1 MASKGE
7 ISAAILRG
15 NRDVQQV
22 FGGLMDTQLDTR
34 VQQGEGTWTAGD
46 ILGHLAGRE
55 QVYAMMFQAARGDN
69 PFAAISDFNAW
80 NEARVA
86 ERRGDERDDLLAE
99 FRAVHEAL
107 LAQVEA
113 TDEAELAQGRRA
125 RGAAGHARRSVARQ
139 RRSALHHARERGRIC
154 TGVRS
159 ARSLIEALAG
169 GTRRAWGAG
178 GLKSRLRAAH
188 TATKSPSGDWAKT
201 VRCVVPIGASV

>member
-86 ERRGDERDDLLAE
+86 ICSPSSAPYTRRCWR
-99 FRAVHEAL
+99 RS
-107 LAQVEA
+107 
-113 TDEAELAQGRRA
+113 GRRM
-125 RGAAGHARRSVARQ
+125 RPSWRRSSRSGRVGL
-139 RRSALHHARERGRIC
+139 RSAIC
-154 TGVRS
+154 CSAAAVSTPPRTR
-159 ARSLIEALAG
+159 ARSHLY
-169 GTRRAWGAG
+169 WG
-178 GLKSRLRAAH
+178 
-188 TATKSPSGDWAKT
+188 
-201 VRCVVPIGASV
+201 

>member
-1 MASKGE
+1 MKEERMASKGE

-113 TDEAELAQGRRA
+113 TDEAELAQVVALG
-125 RGAAGHARRSVARQ
+125 ARQ
-139 RRSALHHARERGRIC
+139 ATLGDLLLGSGGQHSTTHASE
-154 TGVRS
+154 V
-159 ARSLIEALAG
+159 
-169 GTRRAWGAG
+169 
-178 GLKSRLRAAH
+178 
-188 TATKSPSGDWAKT
+188 
-201 VRCVVPIGASV
+201 ASVLGLEAPEA